1 MMGAGILM
9 SIIKTL
15 VLLAKRLIF
24 GCSGF
29 LAPAWFSGGGL
40 CKAGRIP
47 FFGIHE
53 CCIFAVC
60 YSGGRSSVG
69 ISCRTWNWKRVPFHI
84 DISPLSWTDGT
95 PAIIELLVLWLRL
108 LFTRWWWDFSGMV
121 FWHTIT
127 YYDKSDARI
136 TEVNWVSFLV
146 YWLVCT

>member
-1 MMGAGILM
+1 MGAGILM

-15 VLLAKRLIF
+15 VLLVKRLIF

-47 FFGIHE
+47 FFSIHE

-69 ISCRTWNWKRVPFHI
+69 ISCRTWNWKRVPLHI

-95 PAIIELLVLWLRL
+95 TAIIELLVP
-108 LFTRWWWDFSGMV
+108 
-121 FWHTIT
+121 
-127 YYDKSDARI
+127 
-136 TEVNWVSFLV
+136 
-146 YWLVCT
+146 

>member
-1 MMGAGILM
+1 MRALITEVVRALLFSRYKCCIMGAGILM

-15 VLLAKRLIF
+15 VLPAKRLIF

-29 LAPAWFSGGGL
+29 LAPAWVGGG
-40 CKAGRIP
+40 CVRQDGFP

-95 PAIIELLVLWLRL
+95 TAIIVLL
-108 LFTRWWWDFSGMV
+108 
-121 FWHTIT
+121 IP
-127 YYDKSDARI
+127 
-136 TEVNWVSFLV
+136 
-146 YWLVCT
+146 

>member
-60 YSGGRSSVG
+60 YSGVEVRWGFMGLGESSP
-69 ISCRTWNWKRVPFHI
+69 S
-84 DISPLSWTDGT
+84 
-95 PAIIELLVLWLRL
+95 
-108 LFTRWWWDFSGMV
+108 
-121 FWHTIT
+121 
-127 YYDKSDARI
+127 Y
-136 TEVNWVSFLV
+136 
-146 YWLVCT
+146 

>member
-1 MMGAGILM
+1 M

-53 CCIFAVC
+53 CCILLCATVGVEVRWGFLA
-60 YSGGRSSVG
+60 GHGTGREF
-69 ISCRTWNWKRVPFHI
+69 PFI
-84 DISPLSWTDGT
+84 LISPHSLGQMGQLPSLS
-95 PAIIELLVLWLRL
+95 
-108 LFTRWWWDFSGMV
+108 F
-121 FWHTIT
+121 
-127 YYDKSDARI
+127 
-136 TEVNWVSFLV
+136 
-146 YWLVCT
+146 

>member
-1 MMGAGILM
+1 MRALITEVVRALLFSRYKCCIMGAGILM

-15 VLLAKRLIF
+15 VLLTKRLIF

-29 LAPAWFSGGGL
+29 LAPAWVSGGGL

-69 ISCRTWNWKRVPFHI
+69 ISCRTWDWERAPLHI
-84 DISPLSWTDGT
+84 DISPLSWADGT
-95 PAIIELLVLWLRL
+95 TAIIELLVL
-108 LFTRWWWDFSGMV
+108 
-121 FWHTIT
+121 
-127 YYDKSDARI
+127 
-136 TEVNWVSFLV
+136 
-146 YWLVCT
+146 

>member
-1 MMGAGILM
+1 MGAGILM

-15 VLLAKRLIF
+15 VLLTKRLIF
-24 GCSGF
+24 GCSGL

-95 PAIIELLVLWLRL
+95 TAIIELLVL
-108 LFTRWWWDFSGMV
+108 
-121 FWHTIT
+121 
-127 YYDKSDARI
+127 
-136 TEVNWVSFLV
+136 
-146 YWLVCT
+146 